1 VEPPSSH
8 SRRVFAKTSAAVQR
22 FRRAT
27 PRGEGSGVAVD
38 PRQGC
43 ARRRLTSSFGLRRQ
57 LCLDAGV
64 EQKWFLFCSR
74 RDARVAL
81 CPTFPI
87 TSCWSASRRPKASRR
102 PIAESSKIPQYPLR
116 DRSTL
121 PALRLVVTLPGRV
134 RPVPSPGRPKVFHIV
149 HVDRLTSIVADG
161 CPAVQEILWLLESVS
176 TAFRDEDSV
185 TGKYFNEIVKELQ
198 MAGRGNAAGTNSKLD
213 DCTARIPFVA
223 YRRPCSSRQCP

>member
-1 VEPPSSH
+1 MP
-8 SRRVFAKTSAAVQR
+8 
-22 FRRAT
+22 RRA
-27 PRGEGSGVAVD
+27 SNK
-38 PRQGC
+38 
-43 ARRRLTSSFGLRRQ
+43 
-57 LCLDAGV
+57 
-64 EQKWFLFCSR
+64 KWFLFCSR